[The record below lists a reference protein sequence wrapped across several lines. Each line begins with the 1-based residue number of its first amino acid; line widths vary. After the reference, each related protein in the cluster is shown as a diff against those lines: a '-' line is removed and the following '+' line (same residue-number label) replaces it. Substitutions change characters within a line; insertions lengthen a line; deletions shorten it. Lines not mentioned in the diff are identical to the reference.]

1 LTQVIQKKSI
11 VFTNIKEIKPYDLKY
26 GNNTKTKYKYLK
38 MRLKTYI
45 DSNNVD
51 EHLLYELISIEL

>member
-1 LTQVIQKKSI
+1 
-11 VFTNIKEIKPYDLKY
+11 
-26 GNNTKTKYKYLK
+26 

-51 EHLLYELISIEL
+51 EHLLYELISIELQKLNNEKWTFVDDIVL